1 MAENELI
8 LSLAKVIVA
17 AAWADGKLEHDEV
30 NSLKDLLFR
39 LPDLTASDWAELDIY
54 IDSPIEFAERER
66 LLDDLQHAIR
76 SEKDKRLARQTLQA
90 MIDADGEVTQEERAV
105 ADEIQSAIDAADT
118 GLIGTFG
125 RLLIGPLQRRQQA
138 MADAP
143 NREKFLEDFLK
154 NRIFYQVRRRMDLG
168 EAELDLPEEVL
179 RKLSLAGGLMAR
191 VAHVDEKVSESERE
205 SMIIALQQGW
215 DLGEEAAALVAE
227 IALAEFSAG
236 MDFYRLTREFFEATS
251 RKERIKFAETLF
263 RVAAADGDIAHD
275 ETEEIRRIAN
285 GLKLTHKQFI
295 QAKLKASEGT

>member
-1 MAENELI
+1 MAKNDLI

-17 AAWADGKLEHDEV
+17 AAWADGELGHDEV

-39 LPDLTASDWAELDIY
+39 LPDLTASDWAELEIY
-54 IDSPIEFAERER
+54 IDSPIESAERER
-66 LLDDLQHAIR
+66 LLDDLQRAIR
-76 SEKDKRLARQTLQA
+76 SEKDRRLARQTLQA
-90 MIDADGEVTQEERAV
+90 MIDADGEVTEEERSV
-105 ADEIQSAIDAADT
+105 AEEIQSAIDAADT

-125 RLLIGPLQRRQQA
+125 RLLNGPLQRRHQA

-143 NREKFLEDFLK
+143 NREKYLDDFLR

-168 EAELDLPEEVL
+168 AAELDLPEQML

-191 VAHVDEKVSESERE
+191 VAHVDEEVSESERE
-205 SMIIALQQGW
+205 SIILALQQGW
-215 DLGEEAAALVAE
+215 DLEEEAAALVAE

-236 MDFYRLTREFFEATS
+236 MDFYRLTREFFEATT

-263 RVAAADGDIAHD
+263 RVAAADDDITHD
-275 ETEEIRRIAN
+275 ETEEIRRVAN

-295 QAKLKASEGT
+295 QAKLKASAGS